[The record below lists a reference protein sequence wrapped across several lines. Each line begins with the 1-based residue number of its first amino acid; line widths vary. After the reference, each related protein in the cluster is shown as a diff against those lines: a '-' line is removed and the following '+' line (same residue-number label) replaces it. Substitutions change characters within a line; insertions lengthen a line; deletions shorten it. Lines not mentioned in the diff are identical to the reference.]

1 MFRSLP
7 NLLTLARILI
17 IPLIIIFMYFK
28 GSWAHQIATAL
39 FLIACLTDF
48 LDGYLARMW
57 SVQSSVGKFMDPIA
71 DKILVASVILVLV
84 GKDDAHIIPS
94 LAILCREILVS
105 GLREFLAEVRVSVPV
120 SKLGKIKTGVQM
132 TALSLLIL
140 GAEGS
145 GLAYTTV
152 LGKMI
157 LWLAAGL
164 TLFTGYAYLK
174 ASWKHLTSEV
184 KE

>member
-28 GSWAHQIATAL
+28 GAWAHQIATAL

-84 GKDDAHIIPS
+84 GKDSAHIIPS

-145 GLAYTTV
+145 GFTYTAV

-174 ASWKHLTSEV
+174 ASWHHLISED